1 MNFRTLIIK
10 ILFGL
15 VLACTVACLHF
26 AVAAANSVVAGA
38 GLAGVGVVAAAA
50 AADVLAYTLLMPAA
64 WRGGHSCPC
73 YPSQTGR
80 TGV

>member
-26 AVAAANSVVAGA
+26 AVAAANSVMAGA

-50 AADVLAYTLLMPAA
+50 ADVLAHTLLMPAA

-80 TGV
+80 TRV

>member
-1 MNFRTLIIK
+1 M
-10 ILFGL
+10 
-15 VLACTVACLHF
+15 
-26 AVAAANSVVAGA
+26 AAANSVLAGA

-50 AADVLAYTLLMPAA
+50 ADVLAHTLLMPAA
-64 WRGGHSCPC
+64 WRGGHSCPS

>member
-26 AVAAANSVVAGA
+26 AVAAANSVLAGA

-50 AADVLAYTLLMPAA
+50 ADVLAHTLLMPAA
-64 WRGGHSCPC
+64 WRGGHSCPS

-80 TGV
+80 TRV

>member
-1 MNFRTLIIK
+1 M
-10 ILFGL
+10 
-15 VLACTVACLHF
+15 
-26 AVAAANSVVAGA
+26 AAANSVVAGA

-50 AADVLAYTLLMPAA
+50 DVLAHTLLMPAA
-64 WRGGHSCPC
+64 WRGGHSCPS